1 MPSHPGHPGNAPID
15 AMPPLGDAMAGGP
28 PGRPALYGSMFTP
41 PAAPTIADAVDNVF
55 AKFDADA
62 NTLITAVEML
72 KVLDPNGTHTGLDT
86 LINNIVTQLDT
97 NADSSVSK
105 TELTTA
111 LTALDTD
118 GNGLLDRADH
128 ALVRAD
134 IGVPGLLDLMG
145 HGHGRD
151 GDHGPGDPGT
161 PPVPLTI
168 AQVVDG
174 VFTRFDADAS
184 TTISLTELLAVF
196 DPRDTGNHHADD
208 VTALF
213 AALDTNADKAI
224 SVAELTAAVTALDT
238 DGNGTLTHADH
249 LPGQLPDGMVEL
261 IGVLLHPG
269 ECPSPGA

>member
-1 MPSHPGHPGNAPID
+1 MPSHPGQPGHAPAD
-15 AMPPLGDAMAGGP
+15 SVLTSGDALRGGP
-28 PGRPALYGSMFTP
+28 AGRPALDGATFTP
-41 PAAPTIADAVDNVF
+41 PTAPTIADAVDNVF
-55 AKFDADA
+55 AKFDSDA

-72 KVLDPNGTHTGLDT
+72 KVLDPNGTHTGLDI
-86 LINNIVTQLDT
+86 LVKNIVTQLDA
-97 NADSSVSK
+97 NADGSVSK

-128 ALVRAD
+128 ALVQAD

-145 HGHGRD
+145 HGHGRG
-151 GDHGPGDPGT
+151 GDHGPGEPGI

-184 TTISLTELLAVF
+184 TTISLTELLAVV
-196 DPRDTGNHHADD
+196 DPKDTGNHRAED
-208 VTALF
+208 VTTLF
-213 AALDTNADKAI
+213 AAIDTNADNSL

-238 DGNGTLTHADH
+238 DGSGTLTHSDH

-269 ECPSPGA
+269 EVPGHG